1 MDPPEGG
8 FEIGKEVVE
17 GCVENL
23 MTRDDHIVMSGM
35 GGHWR
40 DLSHGLAQAPAHP
53 VALDRAAGLAADG
66 QAEPRSG
73 IGSIGAAIGLQGKE
87 GSRGALALGGGK
99 KVTPPQEAAND
110 RFLRGAGRD
119 HKA

>member
-17 GCVENL
+17 CCVENL
-23 MTRDDHIVMSGM
+23 MARDDHIVMSAL
-35 GGHWR
+35 GGQRR
-40 DLSHGLAQAPAHP
+40 DLSHRLSQAPAHP

-66 QAEPRSG
+66 QSEPRSG
-73 IGSIGAAIGLQGKE
+73 IGGIGAAISLQGEE
-87 GSRGALALGGGK
+87 GSRGALALGGSK
-99 KVTPPQEAAND
+99 KVAPPQEAAD
-110 RFLRGAGRD
+110 GGFLRGAGRG